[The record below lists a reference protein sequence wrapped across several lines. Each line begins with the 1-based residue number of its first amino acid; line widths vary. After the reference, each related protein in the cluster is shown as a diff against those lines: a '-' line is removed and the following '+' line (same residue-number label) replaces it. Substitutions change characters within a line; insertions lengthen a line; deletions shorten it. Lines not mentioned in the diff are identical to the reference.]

1 MKILNFSG
9 KKVHDYLN
17 IDVDFNPDLSIV
29 TGVNGSGKTTAIIL
43 MQAILC
49 PNLKDLISIPF
60 ERLELTFSIFNEEHK
75 IEVFTEKNIISLKV
89 NHIDDGLT
97 IDRRKLEEYE
107 YFQYKQKDGIEINE
121 YIAKSFMQHPV
132 MEFIQGLPSPIFI
145 GLERR
150 IDEGQTDKD
159 DFLLERRMFINK
171 TRQEISQYKRQFKG
185 TLGVSLLE
193 TEFLIQA
200 MYKKLK
206 KIEDGYTS
214 AIQKQLLL
222 SYFDYI
228 SFDHS
233 KDFIELTNY
242 DEKRKLLSRQK
253 EIVDAMKKIGYD
265 NNAFVQKLNPF
276 FNKLEKLID
285 SIKPTENE
293 KAKTGISIEWLINK
307 SQVDKLAQ
315 LVEVIDEH
323 NIKINKAFKP
333 INKFIEIINSFIN
346 DTVKKIYIDEDGHL
360 IIKTPN
366 GKNVSID
373 ALSSGER
380 QIVILFANVMFNKY
394 ASESRENII
403 IIDEPELS
411 LHIRWQE
418 KFIDSL
424 LSASEKTQFI
434 LATHSPDIVG
444 DHKNRGVKINKHKGN
459 VQ

>member
-1 MKILNFSG
+1 MKILKFKG
-9 KKVHDYLN
+9 TKVHDYIQ

-29 TGVNGSGKTTAIIL
+29 TGVNGSGKTTAIVL

-49 PNLKDLISIPF
+49 PNLKDLVSIPF
-60 ERLELTFSIFNEEHK
+60 ESLELTFSHQGVDHK
-75 IEVFTEKNIISLKV
+75 IAAKNEKNIISLKTD
-89 NHIDDGLT
+89 HIDDPLI
-97 IDRRKLEEYE
+97 IDRRKIEEYE
-107 YFQYKQKDGIEINE
+107 FLQYKQKENIEIND
-121 YIAKSFMQHPV
+121 YIAKSYMPHPV
-132 MEFIQGLPSPIFI
+132 MEFIQSLPSPIFI

-150 IDEGQTDKD
+150 IDDGQNEKD

-171 TRQEISQYKRQFKG
+171 TRHEISQYKRQFKG

-193 TEFLIQA
+193 TEFLVQA
-200 MYKKLK
+200 MYKRLK

-214 AIQKQLLL
+214 AIQKQILL

-228 SFDHS
+228 TFDPN
-233 KDFIELTNY
+233 KDFIELNNY
-242 DEKRKLLSRQK
+242 NEKRELLSRQQ
-253 EIVDAMKKIGYD
+253 EIVDALKKIGYD

-276 FNKLEKLID
+276 FSKLERLID
-285 SIKPTENE
+285 SIKPIENE
-293 KAKTGISIEWLINK
+293 KAKAGISIEWLINK

-333 INKFIEIINSFIN
+333 INKFIDIINSFIQ
-346 DTVKKIYIDEDGHL
+346 DTGKKIYIDEVGHL
-360 IIKTPN
+360 IIKRPN
-366 GKNVSID
+366 GRDVSID

-394 ASESRENII
+394 ASESKENIL

-424 LSASEKTQFI
+424 LQASEKTQFI

-444 DHKNRGVKINKHKGN
+444 DHKNKGVKINKHKGN
-459 VQ
+459 AQ